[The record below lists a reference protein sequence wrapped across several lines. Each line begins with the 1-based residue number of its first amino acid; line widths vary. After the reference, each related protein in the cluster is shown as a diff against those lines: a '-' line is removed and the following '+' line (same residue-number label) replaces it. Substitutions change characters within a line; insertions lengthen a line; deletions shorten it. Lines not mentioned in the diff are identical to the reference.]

1 VIDDTDS
8 SLEGSFVSENITVK
22 LKPEVK
28 EKLEE
33 LARSADLTPE
43 FLSSIVLSMFAEEG
57 GTVWTG
63 IWSEGKRVVVDMP
76 TKSHFAILKIK
87 AEEIT

>member
-1 VIDDTDS
+1 MSETVIAR
-8 SLEGSFVSENITVK
+8 V
-22 LKPEVK
+22 KPEVK

-33 LARSADLTPE
+33 LAKVSNLSPE
-43 FLSSIVLSMFAEEG
+43 FLNSIVLTLFAMEG

-76 TKSHFAILKIK
+76 TKSHFIILKVK
-87 AEEIT
+87 EAELARRD